1 MIFSRFF
8 AALALAAHAA
18 GVPIVLLTDV
28 LASALDAKAVAVLRS
43 PSHFDQIFD
52 AYVAPISLMNFIACE
67 VATRA
72 DAATRKR
79 LARIEA
85 LHEALD
91 DLDPDTAT
99 DARTVT

>member
-1 MIFSRFF
+1 
-8 AALALAAHAA
+8 
-18 GVPIVLLTDV
+18 
-28 LASALDAKAVAVLRS
+28 
-43 PSHFDQIFD
+43 
-52 AYVAPISLMNFIACE
+52 